1 MPFLKGIIIFTISVL
16 TLCIMLSA
24 NVVSVTYMGNYL
36 KFNFVDKTTGAPV
49 SIIVVGEK
57 APGGASDTIAAADI
71 AAQIGNLAYIVKTET
86 YPTTAE
92 IKDLVKATAVTIT
105 TITRYNISKSIA
117 ILDSEVTGTIKAT
130 YNMIL
135 VGGPEANEIVKDLV
149 GKKVSKVTWT
159 EAVDG
164 AVEYI
169 ADPYGTGKDV
179 LIVAGATREGT
190 RKAAADLVIRF

>member
-1 MPFLKGIIIFTISVL
+1 MQFLKGIITFTICIL

-24 NVVSVTYMGNYL
+24 IVVSVTYTGNYL
-36 KFNFVDKTTGAPV
+36 KFNFVNKTTGTPV

-105 TITRYNISKSIA
+105 TITCYNISKSIA

-135 VGGPEANEIVKDLV
+135 VGGPEANEMVKDLV